1 MTRRT
6 FLPVAAA
13 PTILHAAPRKPNIV
27 FILSDDQG
35 YGDLSIHGNPHLKTP
50 HIDSIA
56 RDGVQFTQF
65 HANPV
70 CSPTR
75 ASVMTGRYYYRTGV
89 VDTYIGRSMMAADEV
104 TIPEVL
110 RGAGYRTG
118 LFGKWHL
125 GDHYPMRAMDQG
137 FDETVSHFGGGIG
150 QPSDLPGGES
160 YFNPLL
166 QVNGKTQ
173 RFPGYCTDIFF
184 NEAMKFIE
192 ANRSRPFFTY
202 IATNAPHTPLEIAE
216 ERAEPY
222 RKQGLSDRDARL
234 YGMVE
239 NLDSNTGR
247 LLAQLKKLN
256 LERETIV
263 IFMTDNG
270 PQWPRFN
277 GGMRGTKGTVYE
289 GGVRVPFFM
298 KWPGRV
304 QPGRTT
310 NGLAAHIDLFPTF
323 AELCGGKMPT
333 DRKIDGRSLAPLI
346 DGKGDWPDRTLF
358 FQWHRGDA
366 PEHWRSACART
377 QRWKLVNGKELYD
390 LEADPAESTDV
401 AAKNSSVADRLRSE
415 YDAWFKDVC
424 GTRGFDPIRIP
435 IGTAQENPVML
446 SQQDWRGPRAVWG
459 PEALGHWEVDVAN
472 AGRYEAQFLIRPM
485 NKPAELRFSLSGVD
499 RKVPVEPGVSV
510 VSMGDIQLPK
520 GPGRLE
526 AVISLDNKTFGVRFS
541 TLTRL

>member
-50 HIDSIA
+50 YIDSIA

-89 VDTYIGRSMMAADEV
+89 VDTYIGRSTMAADEV

-173 RFPGYCTDIFF
+173 RFPGYCTDVFF

-256 LERETIV
+256 LERDTMV

-304 QPGRTT
+304 KPGRTT
-310 NGLAAHIDLFPTF
+310 NGLAAHIDLLPTF
-323 AELCGGKMPT
+323 AELCGAKMPT

-346 DGKGDWPDRTLF
+346 GGKGDWPDRTLF

-401 AAKNSSVADRLRSE
+401 AAKNSPVADRLRSE

-435 IGTAQENPVML
+435 IGTTQENPVML

-459 PEALGHWEVDVAN
+459 PEALGHWEVDVAT

-485 NKPAELRFSLSGVD
+485 NKPAELYFSLSGVE

-510 VSMGDIQLPK
+510 VSMGDIQLSK